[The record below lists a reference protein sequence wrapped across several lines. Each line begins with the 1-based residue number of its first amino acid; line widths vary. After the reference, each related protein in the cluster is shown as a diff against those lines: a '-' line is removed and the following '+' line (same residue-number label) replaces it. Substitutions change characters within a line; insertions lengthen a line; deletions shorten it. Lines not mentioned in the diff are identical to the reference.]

1 MLNVDALPMTPSM
14 QDSAA
19 GTAGGPPCAM
29 GLYCVAECIRQL
41 VQKHRGSRLEPG
53 HTHTQDIL
61 PVLSPRYVVRV
72 RLPRTGVP
80 GVLNRYDANST
91 LEQYR

>member
-19 GTAGGPPCAM
+19 GGPPCAM
-29 GLYCVAECIRQL
+29 GLYCVA
-41 VQKHRGSRLEPG
+41 VHSTAGSKTPGEPSLEPG
-53 HTHTQDIL
+53 TQ
-61 PVLSPRYVVRV
+61 
-72 RLPRTGVP
+72 T
-80 GVLNRYDANST
+80 NANST